1 MQILLAVLGV
11 ILTVAFI
18 LERLSAQRDA
28 HRRRGRERDN
38 LRHITGQAPWW
49 KEPPGDEPKED
60 H

>member
-1 MQILLAVLGV
+1 
-11 ILTVAFI
+11 VAFI

-28 HRRRGRERDN
+28 HRRRDRERDN